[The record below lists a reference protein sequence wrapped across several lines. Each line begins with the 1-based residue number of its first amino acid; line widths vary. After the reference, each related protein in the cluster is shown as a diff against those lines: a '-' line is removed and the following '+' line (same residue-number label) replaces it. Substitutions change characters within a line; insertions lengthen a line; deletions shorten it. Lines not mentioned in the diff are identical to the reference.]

1 MIKSKDLNVAAIE
14 LMVVPFSDDLVQIG
28 LSLEINESDTTGL
41 VLLVVEEVNLGDSQR
56 GFAEKASKLLLGGL
70 PIEVNE
76 LGGKEGLLLLLLL
89 LLFSLDAR
97 SRGLVGGRGVGLLET
112 GVFFLGNIGVD
123 FVGPRSDILNC
134 SRLLAY

>member
-1 MIKSKDLNVAAIE
+1 VIKSKDLNVAAIE
-14 LMVVPFSDDLVQIG
+14 LMVVPLSDDLVQIG

-56 GFAEKASKLLLGGL
+56 GLAEEASKLLLGGL
-70 PIEVNE
+70 PVEVNE
-76 LGGKEGLLLLLLL
+76 LGGEEGLLLLLL